1 MYDRNVCHTPVEWRE
16 ETDRLCAAA
25 SAATAKR
32 QAMQRAGWGTNA
44 MFLQHGGEFNA
55 AGAVEAK
62 TGQLCADA
70 QGALATAEAAGIK

>member
-1 MYDRNVCHTPVEWRE
+1 
-16 ETDRLCAAA
+16 
-25 SAATAKR
+25 
-32 QAMQRAGWGTNA
+32 

-70 QGALATAEAAGIK
+70 QGALAAAEAAGIK